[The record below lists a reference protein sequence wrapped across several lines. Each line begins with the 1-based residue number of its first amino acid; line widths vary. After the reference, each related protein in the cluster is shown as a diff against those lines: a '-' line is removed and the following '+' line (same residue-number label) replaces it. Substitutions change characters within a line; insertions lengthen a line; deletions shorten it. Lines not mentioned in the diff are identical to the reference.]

1 VQIPER
7 AALDEDV
14 VEGSSGVEVSNKPQ
28 PPALDLGQIYAN
40 SEMNEISMNPQ
51 LKQAGAKYGTE
62 LVAFAKDTVK
72 DKVAGVIEESPIGLI
87 TELFQ
92 IGKDGSPIFS
102 DGPSP
107 AETMRALKE
116 KKVMGIR
123 VHSDLEVMFTG
134 MAFIIRCEECIA

>member
-1 VQIPER
+1 V
-7 AALDEDV
+7 D
-14 VEGSSGVEVSNKPQ
+14 GSSGVEDFEKSKTDTFNIQ
-28 PPALDLGQIYAN
+28 QMLDDDNDDGVL
-40 SEMNEISMNPQ
+40 MNPMF
-51 LKQAGAKYGTE
+51 KQAGESYGTE